1 VLILPPPPWRGVRQ
15 IVLAAR
21 SRPSLVHYANSR
33 FAPGY
38 KKGSGAPKRR
48 IVTDSHVMRLS
59 VEDQRAFAEA
69 IDNPLKPT
77 SALRR
82 AFRRRRE
89 LIKESR

>member
-1 VLILPPPPWRGVRQ
+1 
-15 IVLAAR
+15 
-21 SRPSLVHYANSR
+21 
-33 FAPGY
+33 
-38 KKGSGAPKRR
+38 
-48 IVTDSHVMRLS
+48 MRLS

-82 AFRRRRE
+82 AFRRRCE